1 VGRTGAGKTTV
12 ANLIP
17 RFYDT
22 TEGVVRLDGEDIKRV
37 TRASLRRQMA
47 TVIQEPFLF
56 SGSIAENIG
65 YGRPGASREEIEQAA
80 RAVHAHEFI
89 AALPKGYD
97 SVLGEGGATLSQ
109 GQRQLLAFA
118 RAVIAEPRVL
128 ILDEATANIDTR
140 TEALIQ
146 RALSTLLAGRTS
158 VVIAHR
164 LSTIRNADLILVID
178 AGRITERGTHEELMA
193 RNGLYA
199 ELYHRQ
205 FREPPASELAK
216 RSG

>member
-1 VGRTGAGKTTV
+1 
-12 ANLIP
+12 
-17 RFYDT
+17 
-22 TEGVVRLDGEDIKRV
+22 
-37 TRASLRRQMA
+37 
-47 TVIQEPFLF
+47 
-56 SGSIAENIG
+56 
-65 YGRPGASREEIEQAA
+65 
-80 RAVHAHEFI
+80 
-89 AALPKGYD
+89 
-97 SVLGEGGATLSQ
+97 LSQ

-164 LSTIRNADLILVID
+164 LSTIRNAALILVID
-178 AGRITERGTHEELMA
+178 AGRVVERGTHEELLA
-193 RNGLYA
+193 RGGLYS

-205 FREPPASELAK
+205 FREPRGPGRVEQV
-216 RSG
+216 G